1 MKNNIHNIM
10 NYSGYGFI
18 GFALLIG
25 MAFCIFSSRNIESQ
39 EFVRTL
45 DKKQLDIY
53 KSIVEFRFN
62 LWLQGLVLGLII
74 AVIICLYISSYFNNY
89 GCALLFTAILLFVNY
104 MFYSMYPKP
113 AWMLDYT
120 KNLKQVKEWL
130 DVYQFMKNRYHL
142 GILCGIVAFFL
153 LSYAYF
159 EYKTYHG

>member
-74 AVIICLYISSYFNNY
+74 AVIICMYISSYFNNY